1 MQPNEPIIIIIEDD
15 LDDEIF
21 LRDVFIEL
29 GFQNQLKFFNNCKA
43 ALSFLKTTT
52 DKLFLI
58 ICDVN
63 LPGMSGTEF
72 KKEINADPHL
82 RKKAIPFIFYT
93 TSANKLAIE
102 QAYEMTVQGY
112 FVKENSISEIKSTV
126 KVIIDYWKRCKHP
139 NSK

>member
-29 GFQNQLKFFNNCKA
+29 GYQKQLRFFNDCKA

-52 DKLFLI
+52 DNLFLI

-72 KKEINADPHL
+72 KKKINADAL
-82 RKKAIPFIFYT
+82 LKKKAIPFIFYT
-93 TSANKLAIE
+93 TSANKHAIE

-112 FVKENSISEIKSTV
+112 FVKENTMSEIRSTV
-126 KVIIDYWKRCKHP
+126 KVIIDYWKL
-139 NSK
+139 

>member
-1 MQPNEPIIIIIEDD
+1 MQPNEIIIIIEDD
-15 LDDEIF
+15 LDDQIF
-21 LRDVFIEL
+21 LRDVLIEL
-29 GFQNQLKFFNNCKA
+29 GYQNQLKFFNNCKA

-72 KKEINADPHL
+72 KNEINADPHL

-93 TSANKLAIE
+93 TSANKLDIE
-102 QAYEMTVQGY
+102 QAYENTVQG
-112 FVKENSISEIKSTV
+112 IL
-126 KVIIDYWKRCKHP
+126 
-139 NSK
+139 

>member
-1 MQPNEPIIIIIEDD
+1 MQPNELIIIIEDD
-15 LDDEIF
+15 LDDENF
-21 LRDVFIEL
+21 LRDAFIEL
-29 GFQNQLKFFNNCKA
+29 GYQNQLKFFNNCKA
-43 ALSFLKTTT
+43 ALSFLTTTT
-52 DKLFLI
+52 DKFFLI

-63 LPGMSGTEF
+63 LPGMSGTEL
-72 KKEINADPHL
+72 KKKINADAHL

-112 FVKENSISEIKSTV
+112 FVKENSISGIKSTV

>member
-1 MQPNEPIIIIIEDD
+1 MQPNEPIIIIEDD
-15 LDDEIF
+15 LDDQVF
-21 LRDVFIEL
+21 LTDVLIEL
-29 GFQNQLKFFNNCKA
+29 GYQNQLKFFNNCKA

-93 TSANKLAIE
+93 TSANKLDIE

-112 FVKENSISEIKSTV
+112 FVKESKISEIKSTV

-139 NSK
+139 NSQ